1 MTSAALE
8 ATVVQ
13 IFTVAQPL
21 LPGENEPSG
30 LLWRTSELEAS
41 EAVDRVLI
49 GYSPAWPHNH
59 ACAPYMLAAT
69 AKLSLI
75 VAHRPGV
82 MEPAAAARYFATL
95 DVISQG
101 RLAVS
106 LDVGDTGSIL
116 PQEDGYLDHV
126 PRYQRAA
133 QYLDVMRRTWAIQAP
148 SRRDTAPGGEGPGR
162 QQPGQPPIYMSGDS
176 PGAVDLA
183 ARYADMYMLWGA
195 PLAAMRQR
203 IGAVSAAARRYGRSL
218 RFAVG
223 LRLFLGDTEEDAW
236 AQAREAEWLLTLYRD
251 SPLITHFATG
261 GAPGSRPRQLPLA
274 SQELHD
280 DCLWT
285 RLVTVLGGRSSSVAM
300 VGTPDRVL
308 TSLRSYRDLGVSAFL
323 CTTGPFGVW
332 EPQLE
337 NFLLRVKREL

>member
-1 MTSAALE
+1 
-8 ATVVQ
+8 VVQ

-41 EAVDRVLI
+41 AAIDRVLI

-95 DVISQG
+95 DVISGG

-106 LDVGDTGSIL
+106 LDLGDTGSER
-116 PQEDGYLDHV
+116 PHEDSYLGDI

-133 QYLDVMRRTWAIQAP
+133 QHLDVMRHTWAIQDA
-148 SRRDTAPGGEGPGR
+148 SRRDTAPGGEDPGSPL
-162 QQPGQPPIYMSGDS
+162 PGQLPIYMSGDS
-176 PGAVDLA
+176 QAAVDLG
-183 ARYADMYMLWGA
+183 ARYADTYMLWGE

-223 LRLFLGDTEEDAW
+223 LRLFLGDTDEDAW
-236 AQAREAEWLLTLYRD
+236 AQAREAEWLLTMHRD
-251 SPLITHFATG
+251 SPLIRRFATG
-261 GAPGSRPRQLPLA
+261 DAPGARLRQLALA
-274 SQELHD
+274 SEELHD

-285 RLVTVLGGRSSSVAM
+285 RLVTVLGGLSSSVAL
-300 VGTPDRVL
+300 VGTPERVL

-337 NFLLRVKREL
+337 DFLLRVKREL